1 MPIFD
6 PVEQR
11 MVLRVVYDGV
21 AFAGKTTNLRQ
32 LCLLFAAQRSREVVT
47 PSELRGRTLY
57 FDWLP
62 IAAGVAR
69 GIPLLSHVLSVP
81 GQGALLP
88 RRRHL
93 LATADAV
100 VFVCESDE
108 AGVESA
114 REGLA
119 LYDEIA
125 RERGRPLPL
134 VLQANKQD
142 RPGALDGK
150 TIVRAL
156 GREETPF
163 VEAIASD
170 GIGVVDTFVQSIRH
184 LVRELEAELPEIP
197 VRRAESAAELLAR
210 LCDEHLDPEW
220 AAEMFLEEAQA
231 AWLYDEAETTV
242 ASDETMRVAAAAAA
256 QEIERAVA
264 AVPVVPA
271 PEPVSAVQL
280 KAATPCLPS
289 PAVPTGFIW
298 PAHTGRSVLQAL
310 ELPTTSPSTF
320 TPDGVLTHAAVGHIV
335 RTSVRMSF
343 PDAEGARQALVRTA
357 RAYAQIGELLVPET
371 VLVAQQTDEGACW
384 IWTVHPN
391 MPPVSSVAAY
401 ASAIAEALSISL
413 RHNVTLDLGPES
425 FGLQSGRPRY
435 LGELTFDPPSADA
448 VVAAIGRAA
457 AAVPDAAAFYA
468 ALELE
473 LAKKLTSDERRHV
486 GLAPANASRSGA

>member
-32 LCLLFAAQRSREVVT
+32 LCLLFAAQRNREVVT
-47 PSELRGRTLY
+47 PAELRGRTLY

-62 IAAGVAR
+62 IHAGVAR

-108 AGVESA
+108 RGIEGA
-114 REGLA
+114 RDGLA

-125 RERGRPLPL
+125 KERGRALPL

-142 RPGALDGK
+142 RSGALDGK
-150 TIVRAL
+150 TIMRAL
-156 GREETPF
+156 GREGTPF

-184 LVRELEAELPEIP
+184 VVRELELDPPSIP

-210 LCDEHLDPEW
+210 LGDELLDPEW
-220 AAEMFLEEAQA
+220 AAEMLLEEAQA
-231 AWLYDEAETTV
+231 ALLYDEARTTV
-242 ASDETMRVAAAAAA
+242 ASDEMLRAAAAAA
-256 QEIERAVA
+256 VQEIERAVTTVAQPA
-264 AVPVVPA
+264 AASPLPMKTA
-271 PEPVSAVQL
+271 P
-280 KAATPCLPS
+280 LPS
-289 PAVPTGFIW
+289 PTVPTGFIW
-298 PAHTGRSVLQAL
+298 PAHTGRSVLRAL
-310 ELPTTSPSTF
+310 ELPAYSAAPF
-320 TPDGVLTHAAVGHIV
+320 TADGVLSHAAVGHIV
-335 RTSVRMSF
+335 RTSLRMSF
-343 PDAEGARQALVRTA
+343 PDAEAARQALVRTA
-357 RAYAQIGELLVPET
+357 RAYAQIGDLLVPET

-384 IWTVHPN
+384 IWTVRPN
-391 MPPVSSVAAY
+391 MPAVSSVAAY
-401 ASAIAEALSISL
+401 ASAIAEALSVSL

-435 LGELTFDPPSADA
+435 IGELVFEAPTADS
-448 VVAAIGRAA
+448 VVAAISRAA
-457 AAVPDAAAFYA
+457 GAVPDAAAFYA

-473 LAKKLTSDERRHV
+473 LARKLTSDERRHV
-486 GLAPANASRSGA
+486 GLVKASGA